1 MFSFISNQGNENYE
15 YRVTI
20 LLLLFWQKFRSLT
33 NLGLDESNGNSDT
46 SLLGVETTMVIFEKN
61 LVQPCKVEQIHTP
74 QVSNSPVGHTPESLL
89 SRCVKRRARTSTAAL
104 CRRTGQQNNQK
115 SRTRSRNS
123 SYSQRGWIR
132 NL

>member
-61 LVQPCKVEQIHTP
+61 SSINCEANKIFMLKILCILVD
-74 QVSNSPVGHTPESLL
+74 G
-89 SRCVKRRARTSTAAL
+89 
-104 CRRTGQQNNQK
+104 
-115 SRTRSRNS
+115 
-123 SYSQRGWIR
+123 
-132 NL
+132 

>member
-61 LVQPCKVEQIHTP
+61 LAQPCKVEQIHTP
-74 QVSNSPVGHTPESLL
+74 QVSNSPVGRTPESLPC
-89 SRCVKRRARTSTAAL
+89 RCVQRSARTFTAAL

-115 SRTRSRNS
+115 KPNRKQKQLLSIEKIDT
-123 SYSQRGWIR
+123 
-132 NL
+132 